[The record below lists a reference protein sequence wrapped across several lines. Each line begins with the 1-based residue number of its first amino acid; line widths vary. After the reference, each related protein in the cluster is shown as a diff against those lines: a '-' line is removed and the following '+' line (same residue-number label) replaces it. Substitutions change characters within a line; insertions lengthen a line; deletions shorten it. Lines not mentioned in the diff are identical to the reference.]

1 MIGWVAI
8 LAVAVITLSV
18 VGLRAAHP
26 FLATT
31 DRVPAPILVVEGWS
45 PRHTLR
51 EAASEFRRGHYENV
65 IVVVASYELEGDADL
80 VCDVRESVAQL
91 LMQLD
96 VPAERIHT
104 VRYEAVEKDRT
115 YHSALAV
122 KRWVAEH
129 APDVR
134 AINVATAGAH
144 ARRSRLLYAKALG
157 ARVKVGV
164 IALRDRGHDPA
175 HWWRSS
181 EGIREV
187 PFEALAYLYVR
198 FVFSGS
204 E

>member
-8 LAVAVITLSV
+8 LGVAVIILSV
-18 VGLRAAHP
+18 VGLEGCAPIPGHDGSCAGPDPGRGRVVAETHVARGGV
-26 FLATT
+26 
-31 DRVPAPILVVEGWS
+31 RVPTWP
-45 PRHTLR
+45 LR
-51 EAASEFRRGHYENV
+51 DV
-65 IVVVASYELEGDADL
+65 IVVLESYELEGDADL
-80 VCDVRESVAQL
+80 VCDMRECVAQL
-91 LMQLD
+91 LMQLG
-96 VPAERIHT
+96 VPAERIQT

-115 YHSALAV
+115 YHSALAL
-122 KRWVAEH
+122 KRWVAEY
-129 APDVR
+129 APDVL

-164 IALRDRGHDPA
+164 VALRDRRHDPA

-187 PFEALAYLYVR
+187 PFEALAYRYVR